1 MSGVVPDGVASV
13 TLGFPKASVTARVVD
28 NVFVVR
34 EPRGDNP
41 PPRIVWRSANG
52 TVMKTIPRSV
62 W

>member
-13 TLGFPKASVTARVVD
+13 TLRFPKASVTARPID

-41 PPRIVWRSANG
+41 RLGLPGGPPTG
-52 TVMKTIPRSV
+52 P
-62 W
+62 